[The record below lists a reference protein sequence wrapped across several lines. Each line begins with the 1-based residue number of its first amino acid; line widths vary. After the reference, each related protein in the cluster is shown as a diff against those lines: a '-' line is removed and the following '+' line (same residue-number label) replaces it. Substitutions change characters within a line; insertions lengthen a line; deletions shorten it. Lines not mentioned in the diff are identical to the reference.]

1 MSPIFEDFGTIDST
15 AVFHRSDVHN
25 IEIDEK
31 EKTITWFFRVGAE
44 VEVNCKKWI
53 VNDDRAQITKKYFND
68 EDFQTM
74 RVALQE
80 FDKMAEA
87 EFRIHNSKYL
97 FFFEKGEGGYERRNN
112 YYS

>member
-1 MSPIFEDFGTIDST
+1 MSPIFEDFGTIHSA
-15 AVFHRSDVHN
+15 AVFHRGDVHN

-31 EKTITWFFRVGAE
+31 EKTITWFFRVGEE
-44 VEVNCKKWI
+44 VEVNGKKWI
-53 VNDDRAQITKKYFND
+53 VDDDRAQITKKYFND

-74 RVALQE
+74 CVALQE

-97 FFFEKGEGGYERRNN
+97 YLFEKGEGG
-112 YYS
+112 

>member
-1 MSPIFEDFGTIDST
+1 MSPTFEDFGTIDST

-44 VEVNCKKWI
+44 VEVNSKKWI

-74 RVALQE
+74 RIALQE

-97 FFFEKGEGGYERRNN
+97 FFFEKGEGG
-112 YYS
+112 

>member
-15 AVFHRSDVHN
+15 AIFHRDDIRN

-44 VEVNCKKWI
+44 VEVNGKTWI
-53 VNDDRAQITKKYFND
+53 VKDDRAQIAKKYFND

-74 RVALQE
+74 CVALQE

-87 EFRIHNSKYL
+87 EFRIHNSKSL
-97 FFFEKGEGGYERRNN
+97 FFEKGEGGYKRRND
-112 YYS
+112 